1 MPRQTPEQIAA
12 NRARY
17 LELKS
22 AAAGR
27 APLVLP
33 PPSPRDAA
41 PLSADSITLS
51 ESLPGGWYWT
61 GIIRRGQVLR
71 IANPAGTPG
80 VSLLAWNLSD
90 PSERYNHADTIKIQW
105 TADLRKGRVLF
116 SDMGRVLLSIVED
129 SCGRH
134 DTIVGGSTPAS
145 VSRTHGPDSGIRNAR
160 DNFVLAAGKHGLS
173 QRDIPPCITFFAPV
187 TVTADGRFSFDA
199 DGVTPGDYVS
209 LRAEMDLILAVSNT
223 LHPLAPKTALAAL
236 DLTIHTAPAPAAG
249 PDDLCRTATAEA
261 VRGFTNTDAY
271 LSA

>member
-1 MPRQTPEQIAA
+1 MTRQTPEQIAA

-27 APLVLP
+27 APLALP
-33 PPSPRDAA
+33 PPSEVGAA
-41 PLSADSITLS
+41 LPEAVAIRLR
-51 ESLPGGWYWT
+51 EELPGGWYWT

-71 IANPAGTPG
+71 ITNPAATPG
-80 VSLLAWNLSD
+80 VSLLAWNLAD
-90 PSERYNHADTIKIQW
+90 TSERYNHADTIKIQW

-134 DTIVGGSTPAS
+134 DTVVGGSTPAS
-145 VSRTHGPDSGIRNAR
+145 VARTYGADSGVRNAR
-160 DNFVLAAGKHGLS
+160 DNFVLAAGKHGLT
-173 QRDIPPCITFFAPV
+173 QRDIPPCISFFAPAQV
-187 TVTADGRFSFDA
+187 TGDGKFAFDA
-199 DGVTPGDYVS
+199 AAVQSGDFVS

-223 LHPLAPKTALAAL
+223 PHPLAPPCSPVAVELV
-236 DLTIHTAPAPAAG
+236 IHDAAPASA
-249 PDDLCRTATAEA
+249 DDLCRTATAEA
-261 VRGFTNTDAY
+261 ARGFVNTDAY

>member
-17 LELKS
+17 LELKE

-33 PPSPRDAA
+33 PPTPRDA
-41 PLSADSITLS
+41 PPPSADDVKLS
-51 ESLPGGWYWT
+51 ETLPGGWYWT
-61 GIIRRGQVLR
+61 GVIRRGQVLR
-71 IANPAGTPG
+71 ITNPAGTPG
-80 VSLLAWNLSD
+80 VSLLAWNLND

-105 TADLRKGRVLF
+105 TAALAKGRVLF

-129 SCGRH
+129 SSGRH
-134 DTIVGGSTPAS
+134 DTVVGGSTPAS
-145 VSRTHGPDSGIRNAR
+145 VAHTYGPDSGVRNAR
-160 DNFVLAAGKHGLS
+160 DNFILAVGKHGLS
-173 QRDIPPCITFFAPV
+173 QRDIPPCISFFAPV

-199 DGVTPGDYVS
+199 TAVMPDDFVS

-223 LHPLAPKTALAAL
+223 PHPLAPKVEPAPVELI
-236 DLTIHTAPAPAAG
+236 IHTAPAAG
-249 PDDLCRTATAEA
+249 PDDLCRTATAET
-261 VRGFTNTDAY
+261 VRGFINTDAY

>member
-17 LELKS
+17 LELK
-22 AAAGR
+22 AAGAGR

-41 PLSADSITLS
+41 TPSADSILLS

-61 GIIRRGQVLR
+61 GVIRRGQVLR
-71 IANPAGTPG
+71 IANPGATPG
-80 VSLLAWNLSD
+80 VSLLAWNLVD

-105 TADLRKGRVLF
+105 TAELRKGRVLF

-134 DTIVGGSTPAS
+134 DTVIGGSTPAS
-145 VSRTHGPDSGIRNAR
+145 VARTYGPDSGKRNAR
-160 DNFVLAAGKHGLS
+160 DNFILAAGKYGLT
-173 QRDIPPCITFFAPV
+173 QRDIPPCISFFAPANV
-187 TVTADGRFSFDA
+187 SADGTFSFDA
-199 DGVTPGDYVS
+199 GAVTPGDFVS

-223 LHPLAPKTALAAL
+223 PHPLAPGVEPVPVE
-236 DLTIHTAPAPAAG
+236 LTIHTAPAPAT
-249 PDDLCRTATAEA
+249 DDLCRTATAET
-261 VRGFTNTDAY
+261 VRGFINTDAY